1 MDPPGQPWRRRLCRR
16 FWGFPP
22 FLALVE
28 AIALAVHLQ
37 NMDMVAGVRQ
47 AYRVAMDVAMD
58 ADPPFGSYLPK

>member
-1 MDPPGQPWRRRLCRR
+1 
-16 FWGFPP
+16 
-22 FLALVE
+22 LALVE

-58 ADPPFGSYLPK
+58 ADPPFGSYLPE